1 MNWPRA
7 APHTSRNAAH
17 EQPGE
22 LPDAPVD
29 GRVVQLPNIESAG
42 GRRLFAQRAG
52 LVPSRFVPWRAFL
65 VNHRPRGYPAGL
77 PDHVP
82 GSSCPAGPGYGHI
95 LRPVL
100 VVQERRR
107 FYRESMTAFLRRQLG
122 STDVGDGVADAGR
135 LMDVAERGRLDH
147 AVIEADGVPWDVGA
161 LAAYLRR
168 RHQDI
173 QLIGL
178 TTSSRPARSEGIALV
193 PRNAPPDQVAKL
205 VEPDALRATPF
216 VLSVATGNG
225 NGPLTDQQLR
235 VLALLS
241 LGLTV
246 AGVAARLGLSERG
259 VAKSK
264 MAIFAKLGAQS
275 QAQAVATALATGLLG
290 PSTSP
295 QQS

>member
-1 MNWPRA
+1 M
-7 APHTSRNAAH
+7 
-17 EQPGE
+17 
-22 LPDAPVD
+22 
-29 GRVVQLPNIESAG
+29 
-42 GRRLFAQRAG
+42 
-52 LVPSRFVPWRAFL
+52 
-65 VNHRPRGYPAGL
+65 
-77 PDHVP
+77 
-82 GSSCPAGPGYGHI
+82 
-95 LRPVL
+95 L

-107 FYRESMTAFLRRQLG
+107 FYRESITAFLRRQLA
-122 STDVGDGVADAGR
+122 TTEVGEGVVDAAR
-135 LMDVAERGRLDH
+135 LMAVAEGGRLDH

-161 LAAYLRR
+161 LAASLRD
-168 RHQDI
+168 RHRDI
-173 QLIGL
+173 HLIGL
-178 TTSSRPARSEGIALV
+178 TTSSRPARYEGIALV

-205 VEPDALRATPF
+205 LEPDALRSTPF
-216 VLSVATGNG
+216 VLSVTTGNG

-246 AGVAARLGLSERG
+246 VGVAARLGLSERG

-295 QQS
+295 QQT

>member
-1 MNWPRA
+1 M
-7 APHTSRNAAH
+7 
-17 EQPGE
+17 
-22 LPDAPVD
+22 
-29 GRVVQLPNIESAG
+29 
-42 GRRLFAQRAG
+42 
-52 LVPSRFVPWRAFL
+52 
-65 VNHRPRGYPAGL
+65 
-77 PDHVP
+77 
-82 GSSCPAGPGYGHI
+82 
-95 LRPVL
+95 
-100 VVQERRR
+100 VQERRR

-122 STDVGDGVADAGR
+122 TTDVGDGVADAGG
-135 LMDVAERGRLDH
+135 LMAAAERGRLDH
-147 AVIEADGVPWDVGA
+147 AVIEVDGVPWDVGA

-173 QLIGL
+173 HLIGL
-178 TTSSRPARSEGIALV
+178 TTSSRPARPEGIALV

-205 VEPDALRATPF
+205 VEPDAVRATPF

-241 LGLTV
+241 LGLPV

-275 QAQAVATALATGLLG
+275 QAQAVATVLATGLLG

>member
-1 MNWPRA
+1 
-7 APHTSRNAAH
+7 
-17 EQPGE
+17 
-22 LPDAPVD
+22 
-29 GRVVQLPNIESAG
+29 
-42 GRRLFAQRAG
+42 
-52 LVPSRFVPWRAFL
+52 
-65 VNHRPRGYPAGL
+65 
-77 PDHVP
+77 
-82 GSSCPAGPGYGHI
+82 
-95 LRPVL
+95 
-100 VVQERRR
+100 
-107 FYRESMTAFLRRQLG
+107 
-122 STDVGDGVADAGR
+122 VADADR
-135 LMDVAERGRLDH
+135 LMAVAERGRLDH

-161 LAAYLRR
+161 LAAHLRR
-168 RHQDI
+168 RHQGI
-173 QLIGL
+173 HLIGL

-193 PRNAPPDQVAKL
+193 PRNAPPDQVAEL

-290 PSTSP
+290 PSTTLQPS
-295 QQS
+295 

>member
-1 MNWPRA
+1 M
-7 APHTSRNAAH
+7 
-17 EQPGE
+17 
-22 LPDAPVD
+22 
-29 GRVVQLPNIESAG
+29 
-42 GRRLFAQRAG
+42 
-52 LVPSRFVPWRAFL
+52 
-65 VNHRPRGYPAGL
+65 
-77 PDHVP
+77 
-82 GSSCPAGPGYGHI
+82 
-95 LRPVL
+95 
-100 VVQERRR
+100 VQERRR
-107 FYRESMTAFLRRQLG
+107 FYRESMTVFLRRQLG